1 MAKGTLVF
9 EFETALDLENQ
20 MRAYLRMPLLQEV
33 TLGEAEHASA
43 TAQDVLGVNGD
54 GMSRASFTTKSSLIE
69 KVYKSA
75 DQVDEERHASRL
87 PAVDALPQ
95 AAPTTDEKAVGV
107 VDAEPRNVGKEEKP
121 PKEQNAPSITLENLG
136 TAPYPEL
143 LAFCKSNPGVGLD
156 VSKCQ
161 HEYFRKMVEIRI
173 KTFLETK

>member
-33 TLGEAEHASA
+33 TLGELEGEEATTQPVTRVVPGGTTFGSAS
-43 TAQDVLGVNGD
+43 
-54 GMSRASFTTKSSLIE
+54 SRSFTYPDAWAVEAPPIAVPPLSPVEPTKAMVEEAAKIAQEELE
-69 KVYKSA
+69 RQAVAA
-75 DQVDEERHASRL
+75 DE
-87 PAVDALPQ
+87 
-95 AAPTTDEKAVGV
+95 T
-107 VDAEPRNVGKEEKP
+107 P
-121 PKEQNAPSITLENLG
+121 PVTLETLG
-136 TAPYPEL
+136 EVEYPVL

-161 HEYFRKMVEIRI
+161 HEYFRKMVEMRV